1 MYKIRILLKW
11 LRIGVKISRR
21 YFIYNMIDS
30 VIQVL
35 FSIFDIYLLKII
47 LDGLIVGD
55 LYYIMKLIVTFFLF
69 NCVLQTISNY
79 INNLIIPIE
88 KTKLQKEIVMIIYKS
103 SICKKLSDYD
113 DPILY
118 NEFYFLLNYGMNN
131 VMIYFENMYSLIR
144 QILTILLLTS
154 FVIYYDSIVLI
165 LLIVCLALI
174 TIINYKLSKVY
185 YTTDLQIS
193 EVDRNID
200 YINRIMYLREYAME
214 LRIYNIFSKFKGIY
228 YTENCRRINIQSSAG
243 NKTSFL
249 KSLQDSVQLLFQG
262 VIILYLARETV
273 LQTILV
279 SDFIVLYNSIME
291 IENNLNNV
299 IQTIP
304 KFYENSLYLVDV
316 DNFIKEVS
324 SDSIEDLFN
333 INEIQLKNVCFR
345 YNKNQPF
352 TLVDINMSLKKGS
365 KVALV
370 GENGAGKSTLGK
382 ILCGLYDISSGFI
395 NIETMKL
402 RKRSSV
408 VFQDYQIYALSII
421 DNIFLKQVPYDEN
434 DIRYA
439 WELLKKVG
447 LIDKVK
453 KLENQLETVLSTEFD
468 DEGIMLSRGELQR
481 IVLARAIAKTAD
493 ILILD
498 EPSSAFDT
506 IGQVEL
512 LSLFNEISFDKIFV
526 LITHN
531 LEYMPD
537 MDYIYLME
545 NGTVIAEGNHESLM
559 KKSKK
564 YGDLYRRA

>member
-1 MYKIRILLKW
+1 M
-11 LRIGVKISRR
+11 
-21 YFIYNMIDS
+21 
-30 VIQVL
+30 
-35 FSIFDIYLLKII
+35 
-47 LDGLIVGD
+47 
-55 LYYIMKLIVTFFLF
+55 
-69 NCVLQTISNY
+69 
-79 INNLIIPIE
+79 
-88 KTKLQKEIVMIIYKS
+88 
-103 SICKKLSDYD
+103 
-113 DPILY
+113 
-118 NEFYFLLNYGMNN
+118 
-131 VMIYFENMYSLIR
+131 
-144 QILTILLLTS
+144 
-154 FVIYYDSIVLI
+154 
-165 LLIVCLALI
+165 
-174 TIINYKLSKVY
+174 
-185 YTTDLQIS
+185 
-193 EVDRNID
+193 
-200 YINRIMYLREYAME
+200 
-214 LRIYNIFSKFKGIY
+214 
-228 YTENCRRINIQSSAG
+228 
-243 NKTSFL
+243 

>member
-118 NEFYFLLNYGMNN
+118 NEFYFILNYGMNN

-439 WELLKKVG
+439 WELLKEVG

>member
-118 NEFYFLLNYGMNN
+118 NEFYFILNYGMNN

-228 YTENCRRINIQSSAG
+228 YTEN
-243 NKTSFL
+243 
-249 KSLQDSVQLLFQG
+249 
-262 VIILYLARETV
+262 
-273 LQTILV
+273 
-279 SDFIVLYNSIME
+279 
-291 IENNLNNV
+291 
-299 IQTIP
+299 
-304 KFYENSLYLVDV
+304 
-316 DNFIKEVS
+316 
-324 SDSIEDLFN
+324 
-333 INEIQLKNVCFR
+333 
-345 YNKNQPF
+345 
-352 TLVDINMSLKKGS
+352 
-365 KVALV
+365 
-370 GENGAGKSTLGK
+370 
-382 ILCGLYDISSGFI
+382 
-395 NIETMKL
+395 
-402 RKRSSV
+402 
-408 VFQDYQIYALSII
+408 
-421 DNIFLKQVPYDEN
+421 
-434 DIRYA
+434 
-439 WELLKKVG
+439 
-447 LIDKVK
+447 
-453 KLENQLETVLSTEFD
+453 
-468 DEGIMLSRGELQR
+468 
-481 IVLARAIAKTAD
+481 
-493 ILILD
+493 
-498 EPSSAFDT
+498 
-506 IGQVEL
+506 
-512 LSLFNEISFDKIFV
+512 
-526 LITHN
+526 
-531 LEYMPD
+531 
-537 MDYIYLME
+537 
-545 NGTVIAEGNHESLM
+545 
-559 KKSKK
+559 
-564 YGDLYRRA
+564 

>member
-1 MYKIRILLKW
+1 MYKIKILLKW
-11 LRIGVKISRR
+11 LRIGIKISPK
-21 YFIYNMIDS
+21 YFKYNMIDS
-30 VIQVL
+30 IIQVF

-47 LDGLIVGD
+47 LDELIVGD
-55 LYYIMKLIVTFFLF
+55 LYYIMKLIIIFFLF

-79 INNLIIPIE
+79 INNMIIPIE
-88 KTKLQKEIVMIIYKS
+88 KTKLQKDIVITIYKS

-118 NEFYFLLNYGMNN
+118 NEFYFSLNYGMNN
-131 VMIYFENMYSLIR
+131 VMIYYENMYSLIR
-144 QILTILLLTS
+144 QLLTILLLTS
-154 FVIYYDSIVLI
+154 FVIYYDLIILI
-165 LLIVCLALI
+165 LLIACLALI

-185 YTTDLQIS
+185 YTTDLQLS
-193 EVDRNID
+193 KVDRNLD
-200 YINRIMYLREYAME
+200 YINRIMYLRDYAME

-228 YTENCRRINIQSSAG
+228 YTLNDRRINIQKSAG
-243 NKTSFL
+243 NKISFL
-249 KSLQDSVQLLFQG
+249 KSFQDFVQLLFQG
-262 VIILYLARETV
+262 GIILYLARETV
-273 LQTILV
+273 LQTILI

-316 DNFIKEVS
+316 DNFIKEAPSKSV
-324 SDSIEDLFN
+324 EDLFY

-345 YNKNQPF
+345 YNTNQPF

-395 NIETMKL
+395 NIDTIKL
-402 RKRSSV
+402 RERSSV

-421 DNIFLKQVPYDEN
+421 DNIFLKQVPYGED

-453 KLENQLETVLSTEFD
+453 KLENQLETVLSTEFNND
-468 DEGIMLSRGELQR
+468 GTMLSRGELQR
-481 IVLARAIAKTAD
+481 IVLARAMAKTAD

-506 IGQVEL
+506 LGHVEL
-512 LSLFNEISFDKIFV
+512 LSLFDEISFDKIFV

-531 LEYMPD
+531 LEYMPN

-545 NGTVIAEGNHESLM
+545 NGTVIAEGNHDLLM

-564 YGDLYRRA
+564 YGDLYGHA

>member
-118 NEFYFLLNYGMNN
+118 NEFYFILNYGMNN

>member
-118 NEFYFLLNYGMNN
+118 NEFYFILNYGMNN

-434 DIRYA
+434 YIRYA
-439 WELLKKVG
+439 CELLKKVG